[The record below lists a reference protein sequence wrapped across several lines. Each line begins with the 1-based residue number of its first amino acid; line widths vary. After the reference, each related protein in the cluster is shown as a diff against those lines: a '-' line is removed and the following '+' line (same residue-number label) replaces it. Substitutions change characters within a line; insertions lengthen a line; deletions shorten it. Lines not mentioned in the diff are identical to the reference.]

1 MRITVFPVND
11 FKVFLITRC
20 FILDVKVFLDSL
32 LQAIHQT
39 CISSHL
45 ITLNVFK
52 YKISRF
58 LKFWCKLNTRRI
70 SKTCPFRF
78 CMIKIMIPSMLSSP
92 NFLTISYRFHDVFTC
107 FPQRFYDFLG
117 CFYYFP
123 SVFPPFPILDFALF
137 FLCVCMFYFVFAFL
151 LWELLQGSSRTLGD
165 KQE

>member
-11 FKVFLITRC
+11 FPVFLITRC

-70 SKTCPFRF
+70 FKTCPFRF

-92 NFLTISYRFHDVFTC
+92 NFLTISYRFPWC
-107 FPQRFYDFLG
+107 FHMFPLAFLRFPWMFLL
-117 CFYYFP
+117 FP
-123 SVFPPFPILDFALF
+123 LSVSPVSHFRFCSF
-137 FLCVCMFYFVFAFL
+137 CVCVCVYVLFCFCFFVMGATPG
-151 LWELLQGSSRTLGD
+151 QQQDTR
-165 KQE
+165 